1 MHNIDLFASRKSLVR
16 RLRGR
21 RSASNYFESHA
32 SGLDLTVNWVET
44 RSHTS
49 IEPDEPERC
58 LGHSVAGV
66 APHVSEIECGYA
78 EAGAVRLLIKPPLL
92 VVMTLALRPSRQA
105 SRRRLSLQ
113 NSSVLSSLSR
123 PLSRISTVTGLGVKS
138 PSSPPSPDNQIKSR
152 ASIGSVRQI
161 FFFEFF

>member
-1 MHNIDLFASRKSLVR
+1 MHNILDLFASRKSLVR

-78 EAGAVRLLIKPPLL
+78 EAGAVRSLIEPPLL
-92 VVMTLALRPSRQA
+92 VVMTLAPRPSRQA

-123 PLSRISTVTGLGVKS
+123 PLSRISTVTGLGVCATAES
-138 PSSPPSPDNQIKSR
+138 TRS
-152 ASIGSVRQI
+152 
-161 FFFEFF
+161 